1 MRTEE
6 LTIGGMSCGHCVAAL
21 RKELEKVEGL
31 EVQEVTVGNA
41 RVRYDEGRVAVGRIA
56 GAVQAA
62 GYAVVAVRGEAT
74 Q

>member
-21 RKELEKVEGL
+21 RKELEKVKGL
-31 EVQEVTVGNA
+31 EVQEVTVGSA
-41 RVRYDEGRVAVGRIA
+41 RVRYDESQVSAGRIA
-56 GAVQAA
+56 GAVHAA
-62 GYAVVAVRGEAT
+62 GYAVVAVRGEAG

>member
-31 EVQEVTVGNA
+31 DVQEVTVGRA
-41 RVRYDEGRVAVGRIA
+41 RVRYDEGRVSAGRIA
-56 GAVQAA
+56 GAVHAA
-62 GYAVVAVRGEAT
+62 GYAIVVVRAEGAE
-74 Q
+74 